1 MSTPVRARIVK
12 IGNSQG
18 IRIPKVLLEQVGLGV
33 EVEVEA
39 RGDELIVRSV
49 RHPRAGWREQF
60 ALMAKRGDDQLLDPD
75 STGLT
80 EWDKEEWQW

>member
-39 RGDELIVRSV
+39 RGDELIVRSA
-49 RHPRAGWREQF
+49 RHARAGWREQF
-60 ALMAKRGDDQLLDPD
+60 ELMAERGDDQLLDPD
-75 STGLT
+75 TTGLT
-80 EWDKEEWQW
+80 EWDKEEWEW